1 MRLICTGIDIN
12 PRMHEGKFV
21 SGEALV
27 TVNPIHR
34 ASLDNVRNQTLLE
47 RKIVSNAEPLSTRM
61 SGCLTFYGC
70 GLASTMIDAHRWH
83 VTTIEYFD
91 STSIG
96 LLVGTF
102 ETCRDI

>member
-1 MRLICTGIDIN
+1 MKESSF
-12 PRMHEGKFV
+12 PAKPWF
-21 SGEALV
+21 

-34 ASLDNVRNQTLLE
+34 ASLDNVRN
-47 RKIVSNAEPLSTRM
+47 RRCSNGKSYRMAEPLSTRM

-70 GLASTMIDAHRWH
+70 GLASATIDAHRWH

-91 STSIG
+91 SISIG

>member
-1 MRLICTGIDIN
+1 M
-12 PRMHEGKFV
+12 
-21 SGEALV
+21 
-27 TVNPIHR
+27 
-34 ASLDNVRNQTLLE
+34 
-47 RKIVSNAEPLSTRM
+47 AEPLSTRM

-70 GLASTMIDAHRWH
+70 GLASAMIDAYRWH

-91 STSIG
+91 SISIG